1 MKLSIRFTL
10 VMAAL
15 AAAMLSPT
23 SSRAEEGVFTA
34 QAGLQ
39 LYSLRSQ
46 FQVRGLSWTLDRVKE
61 FGITDVELASS
72 TYGLTPAQFLAELKQ
87 RGLNAVSAHVPY
99 KRLRDDLD
107 NVVKEAKELGLKY
120 LGCAWIDHKGD
131 FTEATAREAIAT
143 FNKAGAALAK
153 EGIRCFYHTHGYEF
167 QPYGDGT
174 LFDLL
179 VKETNPET
187 VSFQM
192 DVMWIVYPG
201 QDPVKLLEKYPQRW
215 VSMHLKDLKKGVAT
229 GALTGHTD
237 LTNDVT
243 LGTGQM
249 NWPAI
254 FAAAKKTTIK
264 YYFIE
269 DESPTSLEQIPQSLA
284 YLRSLK

>member
-1 MKLSIRFTL
+1 MKLSTRYTL

-15 AAAMLSPT
+15 VAALLPAT
-23 SSRAEEGVFTA
+23 AARAEEGVFTA
-34 QAGLQ
+34 KAGLQ

-46 FQVRGLSWTLDRVKE
+46 FQLRGVPWTLDRVKE
-61 FGITDVELASS
+61 FGITNVEMAG
-72 TYGLTPAQFLAELKQ
+72 TYNLTPAQFLAELKQ
-87 RGLNAVSAHVPY
+87 RGITAVSAHFPY

-120 LGCAWIDHKGD
+120 AGCAWIDHKGD
-131 FTEATAREAIAT
+131 FTEATCREAVAT

-192 DVMWIVYPG
+192 DVMWVVYPG

-215 VSMHLKDLKKGVAT
+215 VMMHLKDLKKGVAT

-237 LTNDVT
+237 QTNDVT

-254 FAAAKKTTIK
+254 FTAAKKTAIK
-264 YYFIE
+264 YYLIE

-284 YLRSLK
+284 YLKSLK